1 MLSVEADLPATVTLA
16 AHPSQ
21 SVRAGR
27 RLSRHVP
34 GLLLRLVVALVYLF
48 LLGPIVVI
56 VATSFS
62 PTHSMAFPPP
72 GFSFRWY
79 GAFLHSDSFTAA
91 FQFSLE
97 LGLCASLIATLI
109 GFLTAYAARR
119 LMTRSGGVV
128 QSLAMLPLLIPHL
141 LISISILL
149 ALNFVPLPD
158 FASLLAGHVLIC
170 TPFTVAGITASLD
183 GVDAQLETAAMTLGA
198 SRLRAMLEVVVPLV
212 APGVLSAF
220 LFAFVVS
227 FGDVYIALFLA
238 GPGTTT
244 LPIEI
249 FSYVQWQS
257 SPVIAAITTVQIAMI
272 VVLGLV
278 IERLVGLRR
287 IMRV

>member
-1 MLSVEADLPATVTLA
+1 VLSAEADLAPADLA
-16 AHPSQ
+16 AQPVRVAPSG
-21 SVRAGR
+21 SRAM
-27 RLSRHVP
+27 RLLP
-34 GLLLRLVVALVYLF
+34 GVALRLVVALVYVF
-48 LLGPIVVI
+48 LLGPIVVV

-72 GFSFRWY
+72 GFSLRWY
-79 GAFLHSDSFTAA
+79 GEFLRSDNFTGAFR
-91 FQFSLE
+91 FSLV
-97 LGLCASLIATLI
+97 LGLCASAIATLI
-109 GFLTAYAARR
+109 GFVTAYAARR
-119 LMTRSGGVV
+119 LMLRRGGIV

-141 LISISILL
+141 LISISLLL
-149 ALNFVPLPD
+149 ALNFIPLPD
-158 FASLLAGHVLIC
+158 FAALLAGHVLIC

-183 GVDAQLETAAMTLGA
+183 GVDAQLEAAAMTLGA
-198 SRLRAMLEVVVPLV
+198 SRLTALVEVVVPLV
-212 APGVLSAF
+212 APGVLSAL

-249 FSYVQWQS
+249 FSYVQWDS
-257 SPVIAAITTVQIAMI
+257 SPVIAAITTVQIMMI

-287 IMRV
+287 IMRI

>member
-1 MLSVEADLPATVTLA
+1 VLSAEADLASPALQTGL
-16 AHPSQ
+16 P
-21 SVRAGR
+21 VRGGGR
-27 RLSRHVP
+27 ALRALP
-34 GLLLRLVVALVYLF
+34 GAMLRLIVALVYLF
-48 LLGPIVVI
+48 LIGPIAVI

-79 GAFLHSDSFTAA
+79 GEFLRSDNFTSAFR
-91 FQFSLE
+91 FSLE
-97 LGLCASLIATLI
+97 LGISASVIATVI
-109 GFLTAYAARR
+109 GFFTAYAARR
-119 LMTRSGGVV
+119 LMERRGGVV

-141 LISISILL
+141 LISISLLL

-158 FASLLAGHVLIC
+158 FTTLLAGHVLIC
-170 TPFTVAGITASLD
+170 TPFTVAGIIASLD

-198 SRLRAMLEVVVPLV
+198 SRLIALIEVVVPLV

-249 FSYVQWQS
+249 FSYVQWES
-257 SPVIAAITTVQIAMI
+257 SPVIAAITSVQIMMI

-278 IERLVGLRR
+278 IEKLVGLRR
-287 IMRV
+287 IMRI

>member
-1 MLSVEADLPATVTLA
+1 
-16 AHPSQ
+16 
-21 SVRAGR
+21 
-27 RLSRHVP
+27 
-34 GLLLRLVVALVYLF
+34 VALVYLF
-48 LLGPIVVI
+48 LLGPIAVI

-79 GAFLHSDSFTAA
+79 GAFLHSANFTGA
-91 FQFSLE
+91 FRFSLV
-97 LGLCASLIATLI
+97 LGICAAAIATVI

-119 LMTRSGGVV
+119 LMQRHGGVV

-141 LISISILL
+141 LISISLL
-149 ALNFVPLPD
+149 MALNFVSLPD

-170 TPFTVAGITASLD
+170 TPFTVAGVTASLD
-183 GVDAQLETAAMTLGA
+183 GVDAQLESAAMTLGA
-198 SRLRAMLEVVVPLV
+198 SRLTALLEVVVPLV

-227 FGDVYIALFLA
+227 FGDVYIALFLS

-249 FSYVQWQS
+249 FSYVQWES
-257 SPVIAAITTVQIAMI
+257 SPVIAAITSVQIMMI

-278 IERLVGLRR
+278 IEKLVGLRR
-287 IMRV
+287 IMRI

>member
-1 MLSVEADLPATVTLA
+1 MLSAEADLASPTSLALQTGLPVRNGGRTL
-16 AHPSQ
+16 
-21 SVRAGR
+21 RA
-27 RLSRHVP
+27 VP
-34 GLLLRLVVALVYLF
+34 GALLRLVVVLVYLF
-48 LLGPIVVI
+48 LIGPIAVI

-79 GAFLHSDSFTAA
+79 GEFLRSDNFTSAFR
-91 FQFSLE
+91 FSLE
-97 LGLCASLIATLI
+97 LGISASVIATVI
-109 GFLTAYAARR
+109 GFFTAYAARR
-119 LMTRSGGVV
+119 LMERRGGVI

-141 LISISILL
+141 LISISLLL
-149 ALNFVPLPD
+149 ALNFVSLPD
-158 FASLLAGHVLIC
+158 FATLLAGHVLIC
-170 TPFTVAGITASLD
+170 TPFTVAGIVASLD

-198 SRLRAMLEVVVPLV
+198 SRLTALIEVVVPLV

-249 FSYVQWQS
+249 FSYVQWES
-257 SPVIAAITTVQIAMI
+257 SPVIAAITSVQIMMI

-278 IERLVGLRR
+278 IEKLVGLRR
-287 IMRV
+287 IMQV

>member
-1 MLSVEADLPATVTLA
+1 VLSAQADLATQASLVLQPDRA
-16 AHPSQ
+16 
-21 SVRAGR
+21 VRPRAR
-27 RLSRHVP
+27 MLRLLP
-34 GLLLRLVVALVYLF
+34 GVLLRAIVALVYLF
-48 LLGPIVVI
+48 LLGPIAVI

-79 GAFLHSDSFTAA
+79 GTFLHSANFTAA
-91 FQFSLE
+91 FRFSLV
-97 LGLCASLIATLI
+97 LGISAAAIATVI

-119 LMTRSGGVV
+119 LMQRRGGVV

-141 LISISILL
+141 LISISLL
-149 ALNFVPLPD
+149 MALNFVSLPD
-158 FASLLAGHVLIC
+158 SASLLAGHVLIC
-170 TPFTVAGITASLD
+170 TPFTVAGVTASLD
-183 GVDAQLETAAMTLGA
+183 GVDAQLESAAMTLGA
-198 SRLRAMLEVVVPLV
+198 SRLTALLEVVVPLV

-227 FGDVYIALFLA
+227 FGDVYIALFLS

-249 FSYVQWQS
+249 FSYVQWES
-257 SPVIAAITTVQIAMI
+257 SPVIAAITSVQIMMI

-278 IERLVGLRR
+278 IEKLVGLRK
-287 IMRV
+287 IMRI

>member
-1 MLSVEADLPATVTLA
+1 MLSAEANLPDAAALATRAVPA
-16 AHPSQ
+16 V
-21 SVRAGR
+21 SVRTGVR
-27 RLSRHVP
+27 RACP
-34 GLLLRLVVALVYLF
+34 GMLLRVVVTLVYLF
-48 LLGPIVVI
+48 LLGPIVVV

-72 GFSFRWY
+72 GLSLRWY
-79 GAFLHSDSFTAA
+79 GEFLRSNSFTAA
-91 FQFSLE
+91 FRFSLL
-97 LGLCASLIATLI
+97 LGIVASVIATLI
-109 GFLTAYAARR
+109 GFMTAYAARR
-119 LMTRSGGVV
+119 LMVRRGGVA

-141 LISISILL
+141 LISISLLL
-149 ALNFVPLPD
+149 ALNFVSLPD
-158 FASLLAGHVLIC
+158 FAALLAGHVLIC

-183 GVDAQLETAAMTLGA
+183 GVDPQLESAVMTLGG
-198 SRLRAMLEVVVPLV
+198 SRLTALIEVVVPLV

-249 FSYVQWQS
+249 FSYVQWES
-257 SPVIAAITTVQIAMI
+257 SPVIAAITTVQIMMI

-287 IMRV
+287 IMRI

>member
-1 MLSVEADLPATVTLA
+1 MAFATGLPVRNASHTL
-16 AHPSQ
+16 
-21 SVRAGR
+21 RA
-27 RLSRHVP
+27 LP
-34 GLLLRLVVALVYLF
+34 PILLRLFVALVYLF
-48 LLGPIVVI
+48 LLGPIAVI

-72 GFSFRWY
+72 GFSVRWY
-79 GAFLHSDSFTAA
+79 AEFLHSDNFTAA
-91 FQFSLE
+91 FRFSLV
-97 LGLCASLIATLI
+97 LGISAAIIATVI
-109 GFLTAYAARR
+109 GFFTAYAAKR
-119 LMTRSGGVV
+119 LMQRHGGVV

-141 LISISILL
+141 LISISLL
-149 ALNFVPLPD
+149 LVLNFVPIPD

-170 TPFTVAGITASLD
+170 TPFTVAGIIASLD
-183 GVDAQLETAAMTLGA
+183 GVDAQLEAAAMTLGA
-198 SRLRAMLEVVVPLV
+198 SRLTALFEVVVPLV

-227 FGDVYIALFLA
+227 FGDVYIALFLS

-249 FSYVQWQS
+249 FSYVQWES
-257 SPVIAAITTVQIAMI
+257 SPVIAAITTVQIIMI

-278 IERLVGLRR
+278 IEKLVGLRR

>member
-1 MLSVEADLPATVTLA
+1 VLSADADLATRVSLVL
-16 AHPSQ
+16 HSDRP
-21 SVRAGR
+21 VRAR
-27 RLSRHVP
+27 ASRLRLLP
-34 GLLLRLVVALVYLF
+34 GILLRLTVALVYLF
-48 LLGPIVVI
+48 LLGPIAVI

-79 GAFLHSDSFTAA
+79 GAFLHSANFTGA
-91 FQFSLE
+91 FRFSLV
-97 LGLCASLIATLI
+97 LGICAAAIATVI

-119 LMTRSGGVV
+119 LMQRHGGVV

-141 LISISILL
+141 LISISLL
-149 ALNFVPLPD
+149 MALNFVSLPD

-170 TPFTVAGITASLD
+170 TPFTVAGVTASLD
-183 GVDAQLETAAMTLGA
+183 GVDAQLESAAMTLGA
-198 SRLRAMLEVVVPLV
+198 SRLTALLEVVVPLV

-227 FGDVYIALFLA
+227 FGDVYIALFLS

-249 FSYVQWQS
+249 FSYVQWES
-257 SPVIAAITTVQIAMI
+257 SPVIAAITSVQIMMI

-278 IERLVGLRR
+278 IEKLVGLRR
-287 IMRV
+287 IMRI

>member
-1 MLSVEADLPATVTLA
+1 
-16 AHPSQ
+16 
-21 SVRAGR
+21 
-27 RLSRHVP
+27 
-34 GLLLRLVVALVYLF
+34 VV
-48 LLGPIVVI
+48 VV
-56 VATSFS
+56 VTSFS
-62 PTHSMAFPPP
+62 PSHSMAFPPP
-72 GFSFRWY
+72 GLSLRWY
-79 GAFLHSDSFTAA
+79 GEFLRSDNFTAA
-91 FQFSLE
+91 FRFSLI
-97 LGLCASLIATLI
+97 LGISASVIATLI
-109 GFLTAYAARR
+109 GFITAYAARR
-119 LMTRSGGVV
+119 LMVRRGGVV

-141 LISISILL
+141 LISISLLL

-158 FASLLAGHVLIC
+158 FAGLLAGHVLIC

-183 GVDAQLETAAMTLGA
+183 GVDAQLEAAAMTLGA
-198 SRLRAMLEVVVPLV
+198 SPLTALIEVVIPLV

-249 FSYVQWQS
+249 FSYVQWDS
-257 SPVIAAITTVQIAMI
+257 SPVIAAITTVQIVLI
-272 VVLGLV
+272 VVLGLI